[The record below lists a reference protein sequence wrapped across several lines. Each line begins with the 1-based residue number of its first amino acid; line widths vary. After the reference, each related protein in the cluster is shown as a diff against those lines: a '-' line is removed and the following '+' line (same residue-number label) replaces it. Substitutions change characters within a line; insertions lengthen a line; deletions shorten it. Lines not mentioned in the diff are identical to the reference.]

1 NHFSSPSA
9 RRSIVSLISYST
21 LFRSCGDSPIAPS
34 TAPYKQTD
42 VRPGTGADATTGALV
57 TVNYTGWLY
66 DAAKLDGK
74 GLQFD
79 TSVGATPF
87 AFTLGVGQVIR
98 GWDEGVAGM
107 KGGGLRRL
115 F

>member
-79 TSVGATPF
+79 TSVGATDRKS
-87 AFTLGVGQVIR
+87 TRLNSSHLGTAYAVCCL
-98 GWDEGVAGM
+98 
-107 KGGGLRRL
+107 KK
-115 F
+115 